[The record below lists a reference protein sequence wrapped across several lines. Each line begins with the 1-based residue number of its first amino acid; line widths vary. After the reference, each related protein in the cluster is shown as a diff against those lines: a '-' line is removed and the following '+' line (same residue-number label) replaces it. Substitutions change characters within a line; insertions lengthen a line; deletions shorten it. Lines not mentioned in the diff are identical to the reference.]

1 MLKSILF
8 FIASLVI
15 FFAGIILYGMILNLR
30 DVPLSEALAEKH
42 MSYMTNVHLLVD
54 RRNYRLELYS
64 DTVMVKSYRAVFG
77 RNNNSARRQSN
88 ESPVTPVGNYQ
99 ICEID
104 TASGY
109 HKFLRL
115 NFPNY
120 KDITE
125 AYKAGLISEREYE
138 SLYDELEAGGCAKS
152 AGKKFAAIGIHG
164 TGRLNFIFKNLPFT
178 FNWTNGSVAVSNEN
192 IDEIYSVIKPGTE
205 VDIKN

>member
-1 MLKSILF
+1 VLKSIIF

-15 FFAGIILYGMILNLR
+15 FFAGLILYGMVLNLR
-30 DVPLSEALAEKH
+30 EVTLSEALAEKH
-42 MSYMTNVHLLVD
+42 MSYMTNVHLLID
-54 RRNYRLELYS
+54 RRNYKLDLYS
-64 DTVMVKSYRAVFG
+64 DTVLVKSYRAVFG
-77 RNNNSARRQSN
+77 RNNNGLRRPSL
-88 ESPVTPVGNYQ
+88 ESQITPVGSYQ

-104 TASGY
+104 TISGY

-125 AYKAGLISEREYE
+125 AYKAGMITEREYE
-138 SLYDELEAGGCAKS
+138 TFYDELEAGGCAKS
-152 AGKKFAAIGIHG
+152 AGKKFPRIGIHG

>member
-1 MLKSILF
+1 
-8 FIASLVI
+8 
-15 FFAGIILYGMILNLR
+15 MILNLR

-42 MSYMTNVHLLVD
+42 MTYMTNVHLIID
-54 RRNYRLELYS
+54 RRNYRLDLYS
-64 DTVMVKSYRAVFG
+64 DTVLVKSYRAVFG
-77 RNNNSARRQSN
+77 RNNNGARRPSN
-88 ESPVTPVGNYQ
+88 EGPVTPVGNYQ

-104 TASGY
+104 TASDY

-125 AYKAGLISEREYE
+125 AYKAGLIPEREYE
-138 SLYDELEAGGCAKS
+138 RLYEELEAGGCAKS
-152 AGKKFAAIGIHG
+152 TSKKFPAMGIHG

-178 FNWTNGSVAVSNEN
+178 FNWTNGSAAVSNEN

>member
-1 MLKSILF
+1 M
-8 FIASLVI
+8 V
-15 FFAGIILYGMILNLR
+15 LNLR

-42 MSYMTNVHLLVD
+42 MRYMTNVHLLVD

-64 DTVMVKSYRAVFG
+64 DTVLVKSYRAVFG
-77 RNNNSARRQSN
+77 RNNGSHGRSAAENQIA
-88 ESPVTPVGNYQ
+88 PAGNYQ

-104 TASGY
+104 TSSEY

-125 AYKAGLISEREYE
+125 AFKSGIISEGEYE
-138 SLYDELEAGGCAKS
+138 TLYGELEAGGCPKS
-152 AGKKFAAIGIHG
+152 DKKKFPAIGIHG

>member
-1 MLKSILF
+1 VLKSILF
-8 FIASLVI
+8 FIASLLV

-42 MSYMTNVHLLVD
+42 MTYMTNVHLLID
-54 RRNYRLELYS
+54 RRNYRLDLYS
-64 DTVMVKSYRAVFG
+64 DTVLVKSYRAVFG
-77 RNNNSARRQSN
+77 RNNNGARRPSN
-88 ESPVTPVGNYQ
+88 ESPISPVGNYQ

-104 TASGY
+104 TASDY

-125 AYKAGLISEREYE
+125 AYKAGTISEREYE
-138 SLYDELEAGGCAKS
+138 ALYEELEAGGCVKS
-152 AGKKFAAIGIHG
+152 ASKRFPAIGIHG

-178 FNWTNGSVAVSNEN
+178 FNWTNGSAAVSNEN